1 MMKELTATI
10 IDPIGLHA
18 RPASFISAEAAKY
31 NSEITLTHNKTN
43 RSGNLKSIMN
53 ILTLGIKKNDAIT
66 IKFNGDDAEA
76 AYEGVKKSLIENRII
91 EG

>member
-1 MMKELTATI
+1 MKDLTVTI

-18 RPASFISAEAAKY
+18 RPASFVASEASKY
-31 NSEITLTHNKTN
+31 KSEILLTHNKIG

-53 ILTLGIKKNDAIT
+53 ILTLGIKKNDSIT
-66 IKFNGDDAEA
+66 IKFNGEDESEA
-76 AYEGVKKSLIENRII
+76 LEGVKKSLIDNNII